1 MIYKIIHANGR
12 KWMAWWAENNDA
24 QVVGSSHFLWKIFQ
38 ILQNTIDFVI
48 NVGLWPKP
56 HSQACLYTCNL
67 REDVAVTLKTHLVCE
82 LQQIFDEAMQLIV
95 FNVPIFILKN
105 NISHHK

>member
-1 MIYKIIHANGR
+1 
-12 KWMAWWAENNDA
+12 MARWAENNDA
-24 QVVGSSHFLWKIFQ
+24 KVVGSSHFLWKRFQ
-38 ILQNTIDFVI
+38 TLQNTIDFVI
-48 NVGLWPKP
+48 NVGLWLRLIKP